1 MSCVS
6 WVSGVEI
13 SRKIPGAWEDFRGM
27 GDMGYMGFHGNRVS
41 WVSCVSCVSC
51 VP

>member
-13 SRKIPGAWEDFRGM
+13 SWKIPGAWEDFRGM
-27 GDMGYMGFHGNRVS
+27 GAGGGLGHGGHGVHGCHGNRVS
-41 WVSCVSCVSC
+41 
-51 VP
+51 